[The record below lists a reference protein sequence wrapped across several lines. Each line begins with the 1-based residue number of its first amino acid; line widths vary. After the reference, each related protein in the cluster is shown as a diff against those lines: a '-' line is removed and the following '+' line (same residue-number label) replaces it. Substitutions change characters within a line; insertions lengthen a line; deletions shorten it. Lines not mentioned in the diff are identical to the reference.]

1 MTGCVAERNG
11 VYYVRLSYYDRN
23 HKRRDKFIS
32 TGLSGRG
39 AKKKATA
46 MIEQLIEKY
55 KHLEKSDHP
64 SKMADYL
71 IMWKNLR
78 KSEVAETTYD
88 GYHTYIDRHLVPY
101 FIDLNLNIQD
111 ITAGHIFDYVN
122 YLSNDGGRKDNKM
135 GGQSNTSIRKI
146 ISILRQ
152 VFEYAV
158 LYGDIKINP
167 ALQVPLPK
175 STNKKD
181 ERQVFLT
188 SEDAQK
194 MLDAFQN
201 EEIGPIVYV
210 TLYYGLRKSEALG
223 LRWQA
228 VDFDANTI
236 TINHT
241 VVGNGHIVRKDTT
254 KTYTSRRTYEL
265 LPDVKALLLKL
276 KDQQDDYK
284 RRLGSGYHMNDY
296 IFKNPNGVPYR
307 PDSLTR
313 SFKRALARHGLP
325 QMRYHDLR
333 HSTASILVDK
343 GWDINDI
350 KEWLGHADIS
360 TTANIYAHISHR
372 KKVSL
377 AKSLNGALSFGEIK
391 ELDTQ
396 GISCL

>member
-1 MTGCVAERNG
+1 M
-11 VYYVRLSYYDRN
+11 
-23 HKRRDKFIS
+23 
-32 TGLSGRG
+32 
-39 AKKKATA
+39 A
-46 MIEQLIEKY
+46 MIDSMIEKY
-55 KHLEKSDHP
+55 SYLEKSDHP

-71 IMWKNLR
+71 KMWKELQLN
-78 KSEVAETTYD
+78 EVADTTYD
-88 GYHTYIDRHLVPY
+88 GYHTYVDRHLIPY
-101 FIDLNLNIQD
+101 FKDLNIDIQD
-111 ITAGHIFDYVN
+111 VTAGHIFDYVN
-122 YLSNDGGRKDNKM
+122 YLSNDGGRKDNKI

-152 VFEYAV
+152 VFDYAV

-167 ALQVPLPK
+167 ALQVPMPK
-175 STNKKD
+175 RGNKKD

-188 SEDAQK
+188 AADAQK
-194 MLDAFQN
+194 MLDAFAN

-228 VDFDANTI
+228 VDFENNTI

-241 VVGNGHIVRKDTT
+241 VVGGAHIIEKDST
-254 KTYTSRRTYEL
+254 KTYYSERTYQLIPE
-265 LPDVKALLLKL
+265 VKALLLRL
-276 KDQQDDYK
+276 KDEQRDYK
-284 RRLGSGYHMNDY
+284 KRLGSGYHNNDY

-313 SFKRALARHGLP
+313 SFKRALERHGLP

-377 AKSLNGALSFGEIK
+377 AQD
-391 ELDTQ
+391 LDKTFVFRE
-396 GISCL
+396 SS

>member
-1 MTGCVAERNG
+1 MTGCVTLRKDI
-11 VYYVRLSYYDRN
+11 YYVRLSYYDKDHIR
-23 HKRRDKFIS
+23 KDKFIS

-39 AKKKATA
+39 AKQKATA
-46 MIEQLIEKY
+46 MIDSLIEKY
-55 KHLEKSDHP
+55 SYLEKSDHP
-64 SKMADYL
+64 AKMADYL
-71 IMWKNLR
+71 KMWKEPQA
-78 KSEVAETTYD
+78 SEVAETTYD
-88 GYHTYIDRHLVPY
+88 GYHTYIDRHLIPY
-101 FIDLNLNIQD
+101 FKDLNLNIQD

-122 YLSNDGGRKDNKM
+122 YLSNDGGRKDNKI

-146 ISILRQ
+146 ISILRK
-152 VFEYAV
+152 VFDYAV

-167 ALQVPLPK
+167 AAQVPMPK
-175 STNKKD
+175 RGNRKD

-188 SEDAQK
+188 AEDAQK
-194 MLDAFQN
+194 MLDAFKS

-241 VVGNGHIVRKDTT
+241 VVGGTRIIAKDDT
-254 KTYTSRRTYEL
+254 KTYFSKRTYEL
-265 LPDVKALLLKL
+265 LPEIKALLLQL
-276 KDQQDDYK
+276 REQQKDYK
-284 RRLGSGYHMNDY
+284 KRLGSGYHNNDY
-296 IFKNPNGVPYR
+296 IFKNPNGMPYR

-313 SFKRALARHGLP
+313 SFKRALERHGLP

-350 KEWLGHADIS
+350 KEWLGHSDIS

-372 KKVSL
+372 RKVSL
-377 AKSLNGALSFGEIK
+377 AKSLEGSLTFEQSTETTA
-391 ELDTQ
+391 
-396 GISCL
+396 

>member
-11 VYYVRLSYYDRN
+11 VYYVRLSYYDRYHN
-23 HKRRDKFIS
+23 RRDKFIS

-78 KSEVAETTYD
+78 KSEVAKTTYD

-101 FIDLNLNIQD
+101 FRNLNLNIQD

-122 YLSNDGGRKDNKM
+122 YLSNDGGRKNNKI

-146 ISILRQ
+146 ISILRR
-152 VFEYAV
+152 VFDYAV
-158 LYGDIKINP
+158 LYGDIKVNP
-167 ALQVPLPK
+167 AMQVPLPK
-175 STNKKD
+175 TSNKKD

-241 VVGNGHIVRKDTT
+241 VVSNGHIVRKDST

-276 KDQQDDYK
+276 KNRQDDYK
-284 RRLGSGYHMNDY
+284 SRLGSSYHMNDY

-313 SFKRALARHGLP
+313 SFKRALARHGLS

-377 AKSLNGALSFGEIK
+377 AKSLNGSLSFAEN
-391 ELDTQ
+391 TM
-396 GISCL
+396 

>member
-1 MTGCVAERNG
+1 
-11 VYYVRLSYYDRN
+11 
-23 HKRRDKFIS
+23 
-32 TGLSGRG
+32 
-39 AKKKATA
+39 
-46 MIEQLIEKY
+46 MIQSLIEKY
-55 KHLEKSDHP
+55 SYLEKSDHP
-64 SKMADYL
+64 AKMADYL
-71 IMWKNLR
+71 LMWKDLR

-101 FIDLNLNIQD
+101 FKTLNLNIQD

-122 YLSNDGGRKDNKM
+122 YLSNDGGRMDNKL
-135 GGQSNTSIRKI
+135 GGQSATSIRKI
-146 ISILRQ
+146 LSILRQ
-152 VFEYAV
+152 VFDYAV

-167 ALQVPLPK
+167 VKQVPLPK
-175 STNKKD
+175 KTNKKN

-188 SEDAQK
+188 AEDAQK
-194 MLDAFQN
+194 MLDAFRD

-241 VVGNGHIVRKDTT
+241 VVSNGHIVRKDST
-254 KTYTSRRTYEL
+254 KTYNSNRTFEL
-265 LPDVKALLLKL
+265 LPDVKDLLLKL
-276 KDQQDDYK
+276 KDQQEDYK
-284 RRLGSGYHMNDY
+284 RRLGSGYHNNDY
-296 IFKNPNGVPYR
+296 IFKNPNGMPYR

-313 SFKRALARHGLP
+313 SFKRALERHGLP

-360 TTANIYAHISHR
+360 TTANIYAHMSHK

-377 AKSLNGALSFGEIK
+377 AKD
-391 ELDTQ
+391 LDKTLTFEQ
-396 GISCL
+396 TS

>member
-1 MTGCVAERNG
+1 MTGCVALRKD
-11 VYYVRLSYYDRN
+11 VYYVRLSYYDKN
-23 HKRRDKFIS
+23 HTRRDKFIS

-39 AKKKATA
+39 AKQKAIA
-46 MIEQLIEKY
+46 MIDSLIEKY
-55 KHLEKSDHP
+55 SYLEKSDHP

-71 IMWKNLR
+71 KMWKELQV
-78 KSEVAETTYD
+78 SEVAETTYD
-88 GYHTYIDRHLVPY
+88 GYHTYIDIHLIPY
-101 FIDLNLNIQD
+101 FKALNINIQD

-122 YLSNDGGRKDNKM
+122 YLSKDGGRKDNKI

-146 ISILRQ
+146 ISILKK
-152 VFEYAV
+152 VFDYAV

-167 ALQVPLPK
+167 AAQVPMPK
-175 STNKKD
+175 RTNNKD

-188 SEDAQK
+188 AEDAQK
-194 MLDAFQN
+194 MLDAFRD
-201 EEIGPIVYV
+201 EEIGPIVFV

-228 VDFDANTI
+228 VDFEANTI
-236 TINHT
+236 TVNHT
-241 VVGNGHIVRKDTT
+241 VVGGSRIVAKDST
-254 KTYTSRRTYEL
+254 KSYCSRRTYQL
-265 LPDVKALLLKL
+265 LPDVKDLLLKL
-276 KDQQDDYK
+276 REQQKDYRQ
-284 RRLGSGYHMNDY
+284 RLGSGYHENDY

-313 SFKRALARHGLP
+313 SFKRALARHGFP

-360 TTANIYAHISHR
+360 TTSNIYAHISHR
-372 KKVSL
+372 RKVSL
-377 AKSLNGALSFGEIK
+377 AQD
-391 ELDTQ
+391 LDKTLTFDQ
-396 GISCL
+396 TG

>member
-1 MTGCVAERNG
+1 MTGCVALRND
-11 VYYVRLSYYDRN
+11 VYYVRLSYYDKN

-32 TGLSGRG
+32 TGFSGRG

-55 KHLEKSDHP
+55 KYLEKSDHP
-64 SKMADYL
+64 AKMPDYL

-101 FIDLNLNIQD
+101 FRNLNLNIQD

-122 YLSNDGGRKDNKM
+122 YLSNDGGRKDNKI

-146 ISILRQ
+146 ISILRR
-152 VFEYAV
+152 VFYYAV
-158 LYGDIKINP
+158 LYGDIKVNP
-167 ALQVPLPK
+167 AMQVPLPK
-175 STNKKD
+175 TTNKKD

-236 TINHT
+236 SINHT
-241 VVGNGHIVRKDTT
+241 VVGNGHIVRKDST

-284 RRLGSGYHMNDY
+284 CRLGLGYHMNDY
-296 IFKNPNGVPYR
+296 IFKNSNGVPYR

-377 AKSLNGALSFGEIK
+377 AKSLNGALSFEHK
-391 ELDTQ
+391 SE
-396 GISCL
+396 

>member
-1 MTGCVAERNG
+1 MTGCVALRKD
-11 VYYVRLSYYDRN
+11 VYYVRLSYYDKDHIR
-23 HKRRDKFIS
+23 KDKFVS

-39 AKKKATA
+39 AKQKATA
-46 MIEQLIEKY
+46 MIDSLIEKY
-55 KHLEKSDHP
+55 SYLEKSDHP
-64 SKMADYL
+64 AKMADYL
-71 IMWKNLR
+71 KMWKELQA
-78 KSEVAETTYD
+78 SEVAETTYD
-88 GYHTYIDRHLVPY
+88 GYHTYIDRHLIPY
-101 FIDLNLNIQD
+101 FKDLNLNIQD

-122 YLSNDGGRKDNKM
+122 YLSNDGGRKDNKI

-146 ISILRQ
+146 ISILRK
-152 VFEYAV
+152 VFDYAV

-167 ALQVPLPK
+167 AAQVPMPK
-175 STNKKD
+175 RTNNKD

-188 SEDAQK
+188 AEDAQK
-194 MLDAFQN
+194 MLDAFRD
-201 EEIGPIVYV
+201 EEIGPIVFV

-228 VDFDANTI
+228 VDFEANTI
-236 TINHT
+236 TVNHT
-241 VVGNGHIVRKDTT
+241 VVGGSHIVAKDST
-254 KTYTSRRTYEL
+254 KSYCSRRTYEL
-265 LPDVKALLLKL
+265 LPDVKELLLKL
-276 KDQQDDYK
+276 QEQQKDYRK
-284 RRLGSGYHMNDY
+284 RLGSGYHINDY
-296 IFKNPNGVPYR
+296 IFKNPNGMPYR

-377 AKSLNGALSFGEIK
+377 AQDLDKTLVFG
-391 ELDTQ
+391 Q
-396 GISCL
+396 NS

>member
-1 MTGCVAERNG
+1 MTGCIAQRKD
-11 VYYVRLSYYDRN
+11 VYYIRLTYYDRH
-23 HKRRDKFIS
+23 HKRKDKWVT

-46 MIEQLIEKY
+46 MIPEMIEKY
-55 KHLEKSDHP
+55 SYLEKSEHP
-64 SKMADYL
+64 AKMVDYL
-71 IMWKNLR
+71 KMWKEQQVG
-78 KSEVAETTYD
+78 EVAETTYD
-88 GYHTYIDRHLVPY
+88 GYHTYVDRHLIPY
-101 FIDLNLNIQD
+101 FKDLNLNIQD
-111 ITAGHIFDYVN
+111 ITAGHIMDYVN
-122 YLSNDGGRKDNKM
+122 FLSKDGGRKDNKA
-135 GGQSNTSIRKI
+135 GGQSITSIRKI
-146 ISILRQ
+146 ISILRK
-152 VFEYAV
+152 VFDYAV
-158 LYGDIKINP
+158 MYGDIKINP

-175 STNKKD
+175 REKNSNNTNKNK
-181 ERQVFLT
+181 RQVFMT
-188 SEDAQK
+188 AEDAQK
-194 MLDAFQN
+194 MLDAFRD

-228 VDFDANTI
+228 VDFEKDTI
-236 TINHT
+236 SINHT
-241 VVGNGHIVRKDTT
+241 VVGGSHIVEKDST
-254 KTYTSRRTYEL
+254 KTYCSERTYQL
-265 LPDVKALLLKL
+265 IPDIKVLLLKL
-276 KDQQDDYK
+276 REQQQEYK
-284 RRLGSGYHMNDY
+284 QRLGSGYHNNDY

-313 SFKRALARHGLP
+313 SFKRALERHGLP

-377 AKSLNGALSFGEIK
+377 AQDLDKTLVFG
-391 ELDTQ
+391 Q
-396 GISCL
+396 NS

>member
-1 MTGCVAERNG
+1 MTGCVALRKD
-11 VYYVRLSYYDRN
+11 VYYVRLSYYDKN
-23 HKRRDKFIS
+23 HTRRDKFIS

-39 AKKKATA
+39 AKQKAIA
-46 MIEQLIEKY
+46 MIDSLIEKY
-55 KHLEKSDHP
+55 SYLEKSDHP

-71 IMWKNLR
+71 KMWKELQV
-78 KSEVAETTYD
+78 SEVAETTYD
-88 GYHTYIDRHLVPY
+88 GYHTYIDIHLIPY
-101 FIDLNLNIQD
+101 FKTLNINIQD

-122 YLSNDGGRKDNKM
+122 YLSKDGGRKDNKI

-146 ISILRQ
+146 ISILRK
-152 VFEYAV
+152 VFDYAV

-167 ALQVPLPK
+167 AAQVPMPK
-175 STNKKD
+175 RTNNKD

-188 SEDAQK
+188 AEDAQK
-194 MLDAFQN
+194 MLDAFRN
-201 EEIGPIVYV
+201 EEIGPIVFV

-228 VDFDANTI
+228 VDFEANTI
-236 TINHT
+236 TVNHT
-241 VVGNGHIVRKDTT
+241 VVGGSRIVAKDST
-254 KTYTSRRTYEL
+254 KSYCSRRTYQL
-265 LPDVKALLLKL
+265 LPDVKDLLLKL
-276 KDQQDDYK
+276 REQQKDYRQ
-284 RRLGSGYHMNDY
+284 RLGSGYHENDY

-313 SFKRALARHGLP
+313 SFKRALARHGFP

-360 TTANIYAHISHR
+360 TTSNIYAHISHR
-372 KKVSL
+372 RKVSL
-377 AKSLNGALSFGEIK
+377 AQD
-391 ELDTQ
+391 LDKTLTFDQ
-396 GISCL
+396 TG

>member
-1 MTGCVAERNG
+1 MTGCLAQRKD
-11 VYYVRLSYYDRN
+11 VYYVRLTYYDRN
-23 HKRRDKFIS
+23 HQRKDKWVS

-39 AKKKATA
+39 AKQKATA
-46 MIEQLIEKY
+46 MIQSLIEKY
-55 KHLEKSDHP
+55 SYLEKSEHP
-64 SKMADYL
+64 SKMVDYL
-71 IMWKNLR
+71 KMWKELR

-88 GYHTYIDRHLVPY
+88 GYHTYIDRHLIPY
-101 FIDLNLNIQD
+101 FSQLNLNIQD

-122 YLSNDGGRKDNKM
+122 YLSNDGGRKDNKI

-152 VFEYAV
+152 VFDYAV
-158 LYGDIKINP
+158 LYGDIRVNP
-167 ALQVPLPK
+167 ASQVPLPK
-175 STNKKD
+175 KINNKDK
-181 ERQVFLT
+181 RQVFLT
-188 SEDAQK
+188 AEDAQK
-194 MLDAFQN
+194 MLDAFRD
-201 EEIGPIVYV
+201 EELGPIVYV

-228 VDFDANTI
+228 VDFEANTI

-241 VVGNGHIVRKDTT
+241 VVSNGHIVRKDST
-254 KTYTSRRTYEL
+254 KSYCSNRTFQL
-265 LPDVKALLLKL
+265 LPDVKDVLLKL
-276 KDQQDDYK
+276 KDQQENYK
-284 RRLGSGYHMNDY
+284 TRLGSGYHNNDY
-296 IFKNPNGVPYR
+296 IFKNPNGIPYR

-313 SFKRALARHGLP
+313 SFKRALERHGLP

-377 AKSLNGALSFGEIK
+377 AQD
-391 ELDTQ
+391 LDKTLIFNQ
-396 GISCL
+396 DSET